1 MNYAHQVKM
10 VLLEELTSARARNP
24 SYSMRAFALR
34 LGVNQSVISQVINGK
49 RPLTRKTAQRILE
62 GLGQSAAAIE
72 LTLAG
77 KAEEKNTY
85 TSLSADSF
93 QLVSEWYHFAILSLA
108 ETENFRGT
116 PEAIASRLGITPQTA
131 KEAMDRLLRL
141 ELLAAKGKRL
151 VATGKQLEAISA
163 VPHVALRRA
172 NQDNLVLAEKA
183 LAEVPVELR
192 DFTAITLC
200 FDPDRI
206 EDARAMI
213 KAFRRSFDRAMEAGR
228 KREVYKLSIQLFPL
242 SSEAP

>member
-10 VLLEELTSARARNP
+10 ALLEELTKARARNP

-34 LGVNQSVISQVINGK
+34 IGVNQSVISQVLSGK

-62 GLGQSAAAIE
+62 GLGQAPSTIHQ
-72 LTLAG
+72 TLEG
-77 KAEEKNTY
+77 PAEEKSAY
-85 TSLSADSF
+85 TSLGADSF
-93 QLVSEWYHFAILSLA
+93 QLVSEWYHYAILSLA
-108 ETENFRGT
+108 ETEGFRGT
-116 PEAIASRLGITPQTA
+116 PKWVATRLGISPQTA
-131 KEAMDRLLRL
+131 KEALDRLLRL
-141 ELLAAKGKRL
+141 ELLAHKVGKV

-163 VPHVALRRA
+163 VPNVALRKA
-172 NQDNLVLAEKA
+172 NQENLSLAESA
-183 LAEVPVELR
+183 LAAVPVELR

-228 KREVYKLSIQLFPL
+228 KREVYKLCIQLFPL
-242 SSEAP
+242 SK